1 MRTIDPENQTTWQ
14 HAFCTVIFE
23 TSKMKNPMIS
33 NEIGTGSLFINLLE
47 EARFVVQTKAPK
59 SLASAIQ
66 RLLSG
71 ETLAN
76 KMGLADRN
84 CHEQLFSVP
93 APGQAYVSIYKELL

>member
-59 SLASAIQ
+59 SLASAML
-66 RLLSG
+66 RLLSD
-71 ETLAN
+71 ETLTN

-93 APGQAYVSIYKELL
+93 ALEQAYVSIYKELL

>member
-1 MRTIDPENQTTWQ
+1 
-14 HAFCTVIFE
+14 
-23 TSKMKNPMIS
+23 MKNPMIS

-59 SLASAIQ
+59 SLASAML
-66 RLLSG
+66 RLLSD
-71 ETLAN
+71 ETLTN

-93 APGQAYVSIYKELL
+93 ALEQAYVSIYKELL